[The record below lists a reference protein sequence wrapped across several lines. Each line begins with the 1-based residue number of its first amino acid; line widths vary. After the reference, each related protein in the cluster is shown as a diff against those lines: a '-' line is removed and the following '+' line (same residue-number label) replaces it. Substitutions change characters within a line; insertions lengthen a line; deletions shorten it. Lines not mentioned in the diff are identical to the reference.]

1 MSDFSIRSR
10 GGVSRRGFLKLFI
23 ALGGGAAAIAAS
35 GPETAL
41 AAEAPAYPDSLT
53 FAVMSDVHLF
63 APELWS
69 DCPDYTTAENSDR
82 KMFRESDDIVDKAL
96 ADIVAAKPDIVF
108 VPGDLTKD
116 GEYACHESLKEKFA
130 AARQQLA
137 SAGVDTQFYVINGN
151 HDLNNHHGKD
161 FSSGAAADAER
172 TDPLTYKS
180 LWAECGYTDTVVYD
194 ADGTADG
201 SLSYVA
207 HPCPGLTLIAVD
219 TCKYNVAADDGT
231 LAQETSGHVSAELL
245 AWVCDQAREARAAGD
260 VVIAF
265 QHHGIVPHFGYEP
278 VIFGEY
284 LVDDYETVAKA
295 YAEAG
300 ISAVFTGHMHAN
312 DIAAATYGENTI
324 YDIETGSLVT
334 YPSRMRFGSLEFA
347 QKGEKLECTLTVDSH
362 DLGDVTLEECG
373 LATTAGITA
382 YGKERT
388 LTVDSI
394 QTMLGGMFVQP
405 LLAQYAP
412 LGIKGIIAS
421 LLPSLGGEAFA
432 GVTADNLNA
441 TLWSLITTQVLPQ
454 GFDVGIVIPDVSV
467 VGDVHIYYNAET
479 SRIEAWTVTETE
491 DVAAIAD
498 VTYTLPEAVS
508 RQFAADLAQ
517 VPATMA
523 VEPNVC
529 LLYITQET
537 FDAFLEKTYGEIDLE
552 TLSAEG
558 QAKLLSIVNL
568 LVRLLITAAV
578 DDVPHSLLD
587 LVDFCYQ
594 AHLMGCE
601 KTEGWVETAIEA
613 IPGETGLLASV
624 VTSGINAGLAD
635 QEFVD
640 FATSIELDAKTLL
653 KSDVFLIGSI
663 AINMVAGM
671 MENVKALLDTVVDM
685 AGLDLGATL
694 AGLLIGLDLMGQP
707 VPALAQNTLDT
718 LVHDTNVTEDHD
730 FSLEASVTV
739 PSDPDDDSDQDVVDK
754 SGLQAVVDQAEGL
767 ELAGASQAALDQYYA
782 ALAAALRVM
791 SDPSATE
798 AQVAKAHADLATAI
812 EAVEK
817 SQSAQGGNDDQGGDD
832 DQGGNTGDDAQGGN
846 DGQGGDNGQ
855 GGNTSNDAQGGNDGQ
870 GGDNGDDAQG
880 GNTGDDAQGGN
891 NGQGGNGDSGNGA
904 GSAGGGSQ
912 SGAGNAGSSGSGG
925 TLPQAGDAS
934 NMAAVAAAAVLGGAA
949 LAAGL
954 GARVE
959 GEPEE

>member
-1 MSDFSIRSR
+1 MPRGTTRLD
-10 GGVSRRGFLKLFI
+10 GGVSRRSFLKLSI
-23 ALGGGAAAIAAS
+23 AMGGAAAIAAS
-35 GPETAL
+35 APDTARAVEDGMTYPERF
-41 AAEAPAYPDSLT
+41 T

-82 KMFRESDDIVDKAL
+82 KMFRESSDILDKAL
-96 ADIVAAKPDIVF
+96 ADVVAAKPDMVL

-116 GEYACHESLKEKFA
+116 GERACHTWVRDRFEATKAELA
-130 AARQQLA
+130 AAGA
-137 SAGVDTQFYVINGN
+137 DTQFYVINGN

-161 FSSGAAADAER
+161 FSSGAAVDAKR

-180 LWAECGYTDTVVYD
+180 LWAECGYTDTVAYD

-219 TCKYNVAADDGT
+219 TCKYNVDAGDGT
-231 LAQETSGHVSAELL
+231 LAQETSGHVSADLL

-260 VVIAF
+260 VVVAF

-334 YPSRMRFGSLEFA
+334 YPSRMRMGSLEFA
-347 QKGEKLECTLTVDSH
+347 QKGEKLACTLTVDSH
-362 DLGDVTLEECG
+362 DLGDVTLDECG
-373 LATTAGITA
+373 LATTADITA

-388 LTVDSI
+388 LTVDSV

-421 LLPSLGGEAFA
+421 LLPSLGGDAFA
-432 GVTADNLNA
+432 GVTTEDLNA

-454 GFDVGIVIPDVSV
+454 GFDVGIVIPVV
-467 VGDVHIYYNAET
+467 QPVGDIHIYYNAET
-479 SRIEAWTVTETE
+479 ARIEAWTVTETE

-498 VTYTLPEAVS
+498 VIYTLPEKAS
-508 RQFAADLAQ
+508 RQFAAELAQ

-552 TLSAEG
+552 ALSAEG

-568 LVRLLITAAV
+568 LVRLLVTAAV
-578 DDVPHSLLD
+578 DEAPHSLLD

-601 KTEGWVETAIEA
+601 NTEGWVETAIEA
-613 IPGETGLLASV
+613 IPGEGGLLASV
-624 VTSGINAGLAD
+624 VASGVNAGLAD

-671 MENVKALLDTVVDM
+671 VENVKALLDTVVDM
-685 AGLDLGATL
+685 AGLDLGVTL
-694 AGLLIGLDLMGQP
+694 AGLVTGLDLMGQP
-707 VPALAQNTLDT
+707 VPALAQNALDT

-730 FSLEASVTV
+730 FSLEASATV
-739 PSDPDDDSDQDVVDK
+739 PSDPDGNPDQDVVDK
-754 SGLQAVVDQAEGL
+754 SGLQAVIDQAEGL
-767 ELAGASQAALDQYYA
+767 ELAGASQAALDKYYA

-791 SDPSATE
+791 SDPNATE
-798 AQVAKAHADLATAI
+798 AQVAQARADLAAAI

-817 SQSAQGGNDDQGGDD
+817 SQSD
-832 DQGGNTGDDAQGGN
+832 TGDKNDEADDEVDGG
-846 DGQGGDNGQ
+846 
-855 GGNTSNDAQGGNDGQ
+855 ALPK
-870 GGDNGDDAQG
+870 
-880 GNTGDDAQGGN
+880 TGDP
-891 NGQGGNGDSGNGA
+891 A
-904 GSAGGGSQ
+904 GTA
-912 SGAGNAGSSGSGG
+912 A
-925 TLPQAGDAS
+925 
-934 NMAAVAAAAVLGGAA
+934 AAVAAVLGGAA
-949 LAAGL
+949 IAAGL
-954 GARVE
+954 GIRAT
-959 GEPEE
+959 GGSEE

>member
-1 MSDFSIRSR
+1 MSGFSIRPR
-10 GGVSRRGFLKLFI
+10 GGVSRRGFLKLSI
-23 ALGGGAAAIAAS
+23 AMGGGAAAVAATT
-35 GPETAL
+35 PEAAL
-41 AAEAPAYPDSLT
+41 AAESPAYPDSFT

-82 KMFRESDDIVDKAL
+82 KMFRESSDILDKAL
-96 ADIVAAKPDIVF
+96 ADVVAAKPDMIL

-116 GEYACHESLKEKFA
+116 GEYACHESLERKFA

-161 FSSGAAADAER
+161 FSSGAATDAER

-231 LAQETSGHVSAELL
+231 LAQETSGHVPADLL
-245 AWVCDQAREARAAGD
+245 TWVCDQAREARAAGD

-295 YAEAG
+295 YADAG

-334 YPSRMRFGSLEFA
+334 YPSRMRMGSLEFA

-362 DLGDVTLEECG
+362 DLGDVTLDECG

-412 LGIKGIIAS
+412 LGIKGIVAS
-421 LLPSLGGEAFA
+421 LLPSLGGDAFA
-432 GVTADNLNA
+432 GVTTENLNA
-441 TLWSLITTQVLPQ
+441 TLWSLVTTQVLPQ
-454 GFDVGIVIPDVSV
+454 GFDVGIVIPDVSPI
-467 VGDVHIYYNAET
+467 GDVHIYYNPET

-491 DVAAIAD
+491 DVAAVAD
-498 VTYTLPEAVS
+498 VTYTLPEEAS

-537 FDAFLEKTYGEIDLE
+537 FEAFLEKTYEEIDLE
-552 TLSAEG
+552 ALSAEG

-578 DDVPHSLLD
+578 DEAPHSLLD

-613 IPGETGLLASV
+613 IPGETGLLANV
-624 VTSGINAGLAD
+624 VASGVNAGLAD

-640 FATSIELDAKTLL
+640 FATGIELDAKTLL

-694 AGLLIGLDLMGQP
+694 AGLVTGLDLMGQP
-707 VPALAQNTLDT
+707 VPALAQNALDT
-718 LVHDTNVTEDHD
+718 LVHDTNVAEDHD
-730 FSLEASVTV
+730 FSLEASATV
-739 PSDPDDDSDQDVVDK
+739 PSDSDDNPDQDVVDK
-754 SGLQAVVDQAEGL
+754 SGLQAVIDQAEGL
-767 ELAGASQAALDQYYA
+767 ELAGASQAALDKYYA

-791 SDPSATE
+791 SDPNATE
-798 AQVAKAHADLATAI
+798 AQVAQARADLAAAI
-812 EAVEK
+812 DAVEK
-817 SQSAQGGNDDQGGDD
+817 SQSAQGGNSGD
-832 DQGGNTGDDAQGGN
+832 
-846 DGQGGDNGQ
+846 DGQGGN
-855 GGNTSNDAQGGNDGQ
+855 S
-870 GGDNGDDAQG
+870 
-880 GNTGDDAQGGN
+880 
-891 NGQGGNGDSGNGA
+891 GQGGNGGSGNGA
-904 GSAGGGSQ
+904 GNAGGGSQ
-912 SGAGNAGSSGSGG
+912 SGTGNAGGSGSGG
-925 TLPQAGDAS
+925 TLPQTGDAS
-934 NMAAVAAAAVLGGAA
+934 NMAAVTAAAVLGGAA
-949 LAAGL
+949 LAAGI
-954 GARVE
+954 GARVT
-959 GEPEE
+959 GGSEE

>member
-1 MSDFSIRSR
+1 MPRGTTRLD
-10 GGVSRRGFLKLFI
+10 GGVSRRSFLKLSI
-23 ALGGGAAAIAAS
+23 AMGGAAAIAAS
-35 GPETAL
+35 APDTARAVEDGMTYPERF
-41 AAEAPAYPDSLT
+41 T

-82 KMFRESDDIVDKAL
+82 KMFRESSDILDKAL
-96 ADIVAAKPDIVF
+96 ADVVAAKPDMVL

-116 GEYACHESLKEKFA
+116 GERACHTWVRDRFEATKAELA
-130 AARQQLA
+130 AAG
-137 SAGVDTQFYVINGN
+137 AGTQFYVINGN

-161 FSSGAAADAER
+161 FSGGSAADAER

-219 TCKYNVAADDGT
+219 TCKYNVAAEGGT
-231 LAQETSGHVSAELL
+231 LAQETSGHVSADLL

-260 VVIAF
+260 VVVAF

-295 YAEAG
+295 YADAG

-324 YDIETGSLVT
+324 YDIETASLVT
-334 YPSRMRFGSLEFA
+334 YPSRMRMGSLEFA
-347 QKGEKLECTLTVDSH
+347 QRGEKLECTLTVDSH
-362 DLGDVTLEECG
+362 DLGDVTLDECG

-388 LTVDSI
+388 LTVDSV

-412 LGIKGIIAS
+412 LGIKGILAN
-421 LLPSLGGEAFA
+421 LLPSLGGDSFA
-432 GVTADNLNA
+432 GVTEENLNA
-441 TLWSLITTQVLPQ
+441 ALWSLITTQVLPQ
-454 GFDVGIVIPDVSV
+454 GFDVGIVIPDVSIV
-467 VGDVHIYYNAET
+467 VGDVHIYYNPET

-498 VTYTLPEAVS
+498 VTYTLPEEAS

-537 FDAFLEKTYGEIDLE
+537 FEAFLEKTYGEIDLE
-552 TLSAEG
+552 ALSAEG

-578 DDVPHSLLD
+578 DEAPHSLLD

-601 KTEGWVETAIEA
+601 KTEGWVETTIKA

-624 VTSGINAGLAD
+624 VASGVNAGLAD

-694 AGLLIGLDLMGQP
+694 AGLVTGLDLMGQP
-707 VPALAQNTLDT
+707 VPALAQNALDT

-730 FSLEASVTV
+730 FSLEAAATV
-739 PSDPDDDSDQDVVDK
+739 PSDPGDDPDQDVVDK
-754 SGLQAVVDQAEGL
+754 SGLQAVIDQAEGL
-767 ELAGASQAALDQYYA
+767 ELAGASQAALDRYYG
-782 ALAAALRVM
+782 ALAAALRLM
-791 SDPSATE
+791 NDPNATE
-798 AQVAKAHADLATAI
+798 AQVAEAQAELATAI
-812 EAVEK
+812 EVVKE
-817 SQSAQGGNDDQGGDD
+817 SRTESGEGG
-832 DQGGNTGDDAQGGN
+832 TG
-846 DGQGGDNGQ
+846 
-855 GGNTSNDAQGGNDGQ
+855 SNV
-870 GGDNGDDAQG
+870 
-880 GNTGDDAQGGN
+880 
-891 NGQGGNGDSGNGA
+891 GNG
-904 GSAGGGSQ
+904 GG
-912 SGAGNAGSSGSGG
+912 AGSSGKGGSAGSGA
-925 TLPQAGDAS
+925 LPKTGDSTNALA
-934 NMAAVAAAAVLGGAA
+934 AAVATMLGGAA
-949 LAAGL
+949 IAAGV
-954 GARVE
+954 GVRATH
-959 GEPEE
+959 GSEE

>member
-1 MSDFSIRSR
+1 MSPMTSQPR
-10 GGVSRRGFLKLFI
+10 GGLSRRSFLKLVI
-23 ALGGGAAAIAAS
+23 AAGGASAAAGSLVPEAAH
-35 GPETAL
+35 
-41 AAEAPAYPDSLT
+41 AEEAYPERFT

-82 KMFRESDDIVDKAL
+82 KMFRESSDILDKAL
-96 ADIVAAKPDIVF
+96 ADVVAAKPDMVL

-116 GEYACHESLKEKFA
+116 GELVCHEWVRDRFA
-130 AARQQLA
+130 AARQKLA
-137 SAGVDTQFYVINGN
+137 AAGVDTQFYVINGN

-161 FSSGAAADAER
+161 FSGGSSADAER

-219 TCKYNVAADDGT
+219 TCKYNVAAEDGT
-231 LAQETSGHVSAELL
+231 LAQETSGHVSADLL
-245 AWVCDQAREARAAGD
+245 AWVFDQAREARAAGD
-260 VVIAF
+260 VVVAF

-284 LVDDYETVAKA
+284 LVDDYEAVAKA
-295 YAEAG
+295 YADAG

-312 DIAAATYGENTI
+312 DIAAATYGESTI

-334 YPSRMRFGSLEFA
+334 YPSRMRMGSLEFA
-347 QKGEKLECTLTVDSH
+347 QRGERLECTLTVDSH
-362 DLGDVTLEECG
+362 DLGDVTLDECG

-388 LTVDSI
+388 LTVDSV

-412 LGIKGIIAS
+412 LGIKGIMAS
-421 LLPSLGGEAFA
+421 LLPSLGGDAFA
-432 GVTADNLNA
+432 GVTAENLNA
-441 TLWSLITTQVLPQ
+441 TLWSLITTQILPQ
-454 GFDVGIVIPDVSV
+454 GFDVGIVIPDVSI

-491 DVAAIAD
+491 DVDTVAD
-498 VTYTLPEAVS
+498 VTYTLPEDAS

-552 TLSAEG
+552 ALSAEG

-568 LVRLLITAAV
+568 LVRLLVTAAV
-578 DDVPHSLLD
+578 DETPHSLLD

-613 IPGETGLLASV
+613 IPGESGLLASV
-624 VTSGINAGLAD
+624 VASGVNAGLAD

-653 KSDVFLIGSI
+653 KSDVVLIGSI
-663 AINMVAGM
+663 AINMVANM
-671 MENVKALLDTVVDM
+671 MKNVKALLDTVVDM
-685 AGLDLGATL
+685 AGLDLGVTL
-694 AGLLIGLDLMGQP
+694 AGLVTGLDLMGLP
-707 VPALAQNTLDT
+707 VPALAQNALDT

-730 FSLEASVTV
+730 FSLKASAAL
-739 PSDPDDDSDQDVVDK
+739 PSDPGGDEDVVDK
-754 SGLQAVVDQAEGL
+754 SGLQAAIDQASAL
-767 ELAGASQAALDQYYA
+767 DVSGASQSALDQYYG
-782 ALAAALRVM
+782 ALAAALRVA
-791 SDPSATE
+791 SDP
-798 AQVAKAHADLATAI
+798 DATAAEVDAARSALVAAI
-812 EAVEK
+812 QAVRD
-817 SQSAQGGNDDQGGDD
+817 SQASGGD
-832 DQGGNTGDDAQGGN
+832 GGSGSGN
-846 DGQGGDNGQ
+846 PGSGSGSG
-855 GGNTSNDAQGGNDGQ
+855 
-870 GGDNGDDAQG
+870 
-880 GNTGDDAQGGN
+880 
-891 NGQGGNGDSGNGA
+891 SGNG
-904 GSAGGGSQ
+904 GGGS
-912 SGAGNAGSSGSGG
+912 GAGGSGNGGSSSGRPG
-925 TLPQAGDAS
+925 TGRLPDTGDRS
-934 NMAAVAAAAVLGGAA
+934 GTVAPVAAAVLGGIAV
-949 LAAGL
+949 AAGV
-954 GARVE
+954 GVRTMGGSA
-959 GEPEE
+959 EE